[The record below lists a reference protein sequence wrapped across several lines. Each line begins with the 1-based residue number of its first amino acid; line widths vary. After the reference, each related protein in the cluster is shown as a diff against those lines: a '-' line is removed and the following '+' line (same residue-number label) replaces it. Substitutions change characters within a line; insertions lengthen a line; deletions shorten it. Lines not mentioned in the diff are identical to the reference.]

1 MRAQPAASV
10 SLTLSA
16 TSGGRPGRLV
26 ILTGRGKRTAGRVR
40 ASHLGL
46 CLGNAHGAALGFAL
60 GAFAQIL

>member
-1 MRAQPAASV
+1 MRAQPAAFV

-26 ILTGRGKRTAGRVR
+26 ILTGRGKRTAGRVP

-46 CLGNAHGAALGFAL
+46 CLRNAHGGALGFAL
-60 GAFAQIL
+60 GALARIL